1 MTRLSNLLNC
11 YNWVSSTFE
20 YQFTTETQNQILV
33 SFTDCSDQIGD
44 FLESEHLYSLSIE
57 NHLHDKSRRVNETDE
72 KTRNTILL
80 ILRDFLTNNNNVI
93 LFSVLESTDGREKA
107 RERLF
112 YKKWY
117 NQFGRDICDMEQL
130 PSLEIDS
137 ANIISFL
144 IFPKNFKRKKEILQF
159 MQEYIQESFG

>member
-1 MTRLSNLLNC
+1 MTRLSNSLSH
-11 YNWVSSTFE
+11 YKWTSQGIEYHFE
-20 YQFTTETQNQILV
+20 TDTGNRISVLFWNFSETIKEIFNEIQI
-33 SFTDCSDQIGD
+33 
-44 FLESEHLYSLSIE
+44 YSLSIE
-57 NHLHDKSRRVNETDE
+57 NHLRDATRRTNESDE

-80 ILRDFLTNNNNVI
+80 ILKEFFLNNNNVI